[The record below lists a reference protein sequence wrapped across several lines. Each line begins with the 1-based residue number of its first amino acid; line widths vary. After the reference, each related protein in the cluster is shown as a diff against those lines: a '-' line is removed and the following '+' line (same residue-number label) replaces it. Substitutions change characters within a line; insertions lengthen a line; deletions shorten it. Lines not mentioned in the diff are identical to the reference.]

1 MAEKPQARG
10 MAIPPGRTVPDESKD
25 AVLFTESVEVEPE
38 MDDKLPKPN
47 EGEEKQF
54 DMVLGELKDFIW
66 DEGYE
71 DIVTKLEEGQ
81 GELAQ
86 TVGEIAGRMVNREVT
101 ASDEGGNPVSRDIL
115 YSVGAEVVNELFNV
129 AENAGVYDKQSDR
142 ADQEIQGEALIYAA
156 QKYVDMGDQQI
167 DPAGPMKLAANALR
181 GKYPSPEAA
190 PMMGVPVEEE
200 AVASMEMV

>member
-10 MAIPPGRTVPDESKD
+10 MAIPPGRTVPDEAKD

-38 MDDKLPKPN
+38 MNDKLPKPD
-47 EGEEKQF
+47 EAEEKQF

-71 DIVTKLEEGQ
+71 EIVDRLEAGQ

-86 TVGEIAGRMVNREVT
+86 TVGDIAGRMVNREVT
-101 ASDEGGNPVSRDIL
+101 ASDEGGNPISRDIL
-115 YSVGAEVVNELFNV
+115 YTVGAEVVNELFNV
-129 AENAGVYDKQSDR
+129 AENAGIYDKQTER

-156 QKYVDMGDQQI
+156 QKYVDEGDQQI
-167 DPAGPMKLAANALR
+167 DPSGPMRLAANALR
-181 GKYPSPEAA
+181 GKYPSPEMN
-190 PMMGVPVEEE
+190 PKMGVPVEEV
-200 AVASMEMV
+200 AVESMEMV